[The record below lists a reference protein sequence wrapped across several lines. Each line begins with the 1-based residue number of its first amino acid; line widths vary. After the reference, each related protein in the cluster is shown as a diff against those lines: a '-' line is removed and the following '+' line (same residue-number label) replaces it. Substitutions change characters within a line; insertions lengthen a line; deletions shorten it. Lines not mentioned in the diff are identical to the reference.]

1 MARHRIVYTLHAPFA
16 TPHKHAHIVQ
26 AEIVRPTGHTQR
38 MTVSAVY
45 VAMENGDEFYTYGE
59 TSEQSAAVHKY
70 ECEHAGCNF
79 KTLRS
84 APDSVK
90 DNNLDDLPACQ
101 P

>member
-1 MARHRIVYTLHAPFA
+1 MD
-16 TPHKHAHIVQ
+16 
-26 AEIVRPTGHTQR
+26 
-38 MTVSAVY
+38 
-45 VAMENGDEFYTYGE
+45 NGDEFYTYGE

-70 ECEHAGCNF
+70 ECEHAGCKF

-84 APDSVK
+84 APDNVK